1 MSVDSDTFRAVLG
14 RFATGI
20 TIITGRDE
28 KGIDHGMT
36 VSAFSSLSLNPPL
49 VLACIDHGASMRE
62 LLGTLTNIG
71 INILS
76 EGQEAISRRFSGKD
90 IERFDGLGYTRGS
103 SGVALLDDALA
114 HLEATIVDRHEAGD
128 HLILIA
134 QVETAEAFSQRP
146 LLYYRSGYAQLTR

>member
-1 MSVDSDTFRAVLG
+1 MTVDSDTFRAVLG

-20 TIITGRDE
+20 TIVTGQDE
-28 KGIDHGMT
+28 AGVDHGMT
-36 VSAFSSLSLNPPL
+36 VSAFSSVSLTPPL
-49 VLACIDHGASMRE
+49 VLACIDHAASMRK
-62 LLGTLTNIG
+62 LLGTVTHIG

-90 IERFDGLGYTRGS
+90 IERFDGLGYTRGA

-114 HLEATIVDRHEAGD
+114 HMEARIVTRHEAGD
-128 HLILIA
+128 HLVVIA
-134 QVETAEAFSQRP
+134 QVEAAEAFSERP

>member
-1 MSVDSDTFRAVLG
+1 
-14 RFATGI
+14 
-20 TIITGRDE
+20 
-28 KGIDHGMT
+28 
-36 VSAFSSLSLNPPL
+36 
-49 VLACIDHGASMRE
+49 MRE

-90 IERFDGLGYTRGS
+90 IERFDGLGYARGA

-114 HLEATIVDRHEAGD
+114 HMEARIVDRHQAGD
-128 HLILIA
+128 HLIIIA
-134 QVETAEAFSQRP
+134 HVEAAEAFSERP

>member
-20 TIITGRDE
+20 TVITGRDE
-28 KGIDHGMT
+28 AGVDHGMT
-36 VSAFSSLSLNPPL
+36 VSAFSSVSLDPPL
-49 VLACIDHGASMRE
+49 ILACIDHMASMRE
-62 LLGTLTNIG
+62 LLARLTWIG

-90 IERFDGLGYTRGS
+90 IDRFDGLGYSRGGH
-103 SGVALLDDALA
+103 GVALLDDALA
-114 HLEATIVDRHEAGD
+114 HMEARIVDRHEAGD
-128 HLILIA
+128 HTIVIA
-134 QVETAEAFSQRP
+134 EVEAAEAFSERP

>member
-28 KGIDHGMT
+28 AGVDHGMT
-36 VSAFSSLSLNPPL
+36 VSAFSSVSLNPPL
-49 VLACIDHGASMRE
+49 VLACIDHAASMRP
-62 LLGTLTNIG
+62 LLGTITNIG

-90 IERFDGLGYTRGS
+90 IERFDGLGYTRGA

-114 HLEATIVDRHEAGD
+114 HMEARIVERHEAGD
-128 HLILIA
+128 HLIIIA
-134 QVETAEAFSQRP
+134 QVEGAAAFSERP

>member
-20 TIITGRDE
+20 TIITGRDDA
-28 KGIDHGMT
+28 GVDHGMT
-36 VSAFSSLSLNPPL
+36 VSAFSSVSLNPPL
-49 VLACIDHGASMRE
+49 VLACIDHAASMRP
-62 LLGTLTNIG
+62 LLGTLTDIG

-90 IERFDGLGYTRGS
+90 IERFDGLGYTRGA

-114 HLEATIVDRHEAGD
+114 HMEARIVERHEAGD
-128 HLILIA
+128 HLIVIA
-134 QVETAEAFSQRP
+134 QVEAAEAFSERP

>member
-28 KGIDHGMT
+28 AGVDHGMT
-36 VSAFSSLSLNPPL
+36 VSAFSSVSLNPPL
-49 VLACIDHGASMRE
+49 VLACIDHAASMRE
-62 LLGTLTNIG
+62 LLGTLTNVG

-90 IERFDGLGYTRGS
+90 IERFDGLGYTRGA

-114 HLEATIVDRHEAGD
+114 HIEARIVDRHQAGD
-128 HLILIA
+128 HLIIIA
-134 QVETAEAFSQRP
+134 QVEAAEAFSERP

>member
-20 TIITGRDE
+20 TIITGRDDA
-28 KGIDHGMT
+28 GVDHGMT
-36 VSAFSSLSLNPPL
+36 VSAFSSVSLNPPL
-49 VLACIDHGASMRE
+49 VLACIDHAASMRG
-62 LLGTLTNIG
+62 LMDTLTNIG

-90 IERFDGLGYTRGS
+90 IERFDGLGYTRGV

-114 HLEATIVDRHEAGD
+114 HLEARVVDRHQAGD
-128 HLILIA
+128 HLIIIA
-134 QVETAEAFSQRP
+134 EVEAAEAFSERP